1 MVAPTLF
8 YLTPMFTATLKLSQ
22 LLTEINQE
30 TENFG
35 EKMKMLSIKR
45 GKGLN
50 SISALLLVGVL
61 SISQSGQFMAAADE
75 ITEATTI
82 ATIDCSATSEYL
94 LKISGNFPTQLNNVA
109 IDYVNIAPNMWTQSA
124 SEILVRVPGTNPK
137 PSNLIL
143 FYGTLQHEMVNVN
156 CAQFATV
163 ADETTEDGGLLPDTA
178 TNNYNY
184 LAAGLV
190 LALVGAVGLLRRKAV
205 KA

>member
-1 MVAPTLF
+1 
-8 YLTPMFTATLKLSQ
+8 LKLSQ

-82 ATIDCSATSEYL
+82 ATKNCSTTSEYL
-94 LKISGNFPTQLNNVA
+94 LRLTGNFPTPVTDVA
-109 IDYVNIAPNMWTQSA
+109 IDYVNIAPTMWSQSA

-137 PSNLIL
+137 PGNLI
-143 FYGTLQHEMVNVN
+143 FYYGNSQYEMVDID
-156 CAQFATV
+156 CAQYATT
-163 ADETTEDGGLLPDTA
+163 ATDRTDDGGLLPDTA

>member
-1 MVAPTLF
+1 VVAPTLF
-8 YLTPMFTATLKLSQ
+8 YLRAKFTATLKLSQ

-61 SISQSGQFMAAADE
+61 SIGQSGQFMAAADE
-75 ITEATTI
+75 ISDATAI

-94 LKISGNFPTQLNNVA
+94 LKISGNFPIQLNNVA
-109 IDYVNIAPNMWTQSA
+109 IDYANIERGMWTQTA
-124 SEILVRVPGTNPK
+124 SEIQVRIPGSTVK

-143 FYGTLQHEMVNVN
+143 HYGNLEYKMADIN
-156 CAQFATV
+156 CAQFSTV
-163 ADETTEDGGLLPDTA
+163 ADQTTEDGGLLPDTA
-178 TNNYNY
+178 TSNYNF
-184 LAAGLV
+184 LFAGLG
-190 LALVGAVGLLRRKAV
+190 LALVSAIGLLRRKPI

>member
-1 MVAPTLF
+1 LE
-8 YLTPMFTATLKLSQ
+8 K
-22 LLTEINQE
+22 
-30 TENFG
+30 
-35 EKMKMLSIKR
+35 KMKMLSIKR

-75 ITEATTI
+75 ISEATTI

-137 PSNLIL
+137 PGNLIL
-143 FYGTLQHEMVNVN
+143 HYGNLQYQMANVN
-156 CAQFATV
+156 CARFATV

>member
-1 MVAPTLF
+1 VVAPTLF
-8 YLTPMFTATLKLSQ
+8 YLRAKFTATLKLSQ

-50 SISALLLVGVL
+50 SISAVLLVGVL
-61 SISQSGQFMAAADE
+61 SISQSGQFMAAADVSSE
-75 ITEATTI
+75 TTI
-82 ATIDCSATSEYL
+82 ATKNCSTTSEYL
-94 LKISGNFPTQLNNVA
+94 LRLTGNFPTPVTDVA
-109 IDYVNIAPNMWTQSA
+109 IDYVNIAPTMWSQSA

-137 PSNLIL
+137 PGNLI
-143 FYGTLQHEMVNVN
+143 FYYGNSQYEMVDID
-156 CAQFATV
+156 CAQYATT
-163 ADETTEDGGLLPDTA
+163 ATDRTEDGGLLPDTA

>member
-1 MVAPTLF
+1 MR
-8 YLTPMFTATLKLSQ
+8 
-22 LLTEINQE
+22 
-30 TENFG
+30 
-35 EKMKMLSIKR
+35 MLAIKR

-82 ATIDCSATSEYL
+82 AKIDCSATSEYL

-137 PSNLIL
+137 PGNLI
-143 FYGTLQHEMVNVN
+143 FYYGDAQYQMKDFN
-156 CAQFATV
+156 CAQYATT
-163 ADETTEDGGLLPDTA
+163 ATETTEDGGLLPDTA

>member
-1 MVAPTLF
+1 
-8 YLTPMFTATLKLSQ
+8 
-22 LLTEINQE
+22 
-30 TENFG
+30 
-35 EKMKMLSIKR
+35 MLSIKR

-61 SISQSGQFMAAADE
+61 SISQSGQFMASAAE
-75 ITEATTI
+75 TTI

-94 LKISGNFPTQLNNVA
+94 LKINGTFPTQLSNVA
-109 IDYVNIAPNMWTQSA
+109 IDYVNIAPTMWSQSA
-124 SEILVRVPGTNPK
+124 TEILVRVPGTNPK
-137 PSNLIL
+137 PGNLI
-143 FYGTLQHEMVNVN
+143 FYYGDAQYQMKDFN
-156 CAQFATV
+156 CAQYATT
-163 ADETTEDGGLLPDTA
+163 ATETTEDGGLLPDTA

>member
-1 MVAPTLF
+1 VVAPTLF
-8 YLTPMFTATLKLSQ
+8 YLRAKFTATLKLSQ

-61 SISQSGQFMAAADE
+61 SISQSGQFMAAADVSGE
-75 ITEATTI
+75 TTI
-82 ATIDCSATSEYL
+82 ATKNCSTTSEYL
-94 LKISGNFPTQLNNVA
+94 LRLTGNFPTPVTDVA
-109 IDYVNIAPNMWTQSA
+109 IDYVNIAPTMWSQSA

-137 PSNLIL
+137 PGNLI
-143 FYGTLQHEMVNVN
+143 FYYGNSQYEMIDID
-156 CAQFATV
+156 CAQYATT
-163 ADETTEDGGLLPDTA
+163 ATDRTEDGGLLPDTA

>member
-1 MVAPTLF
+1 VVAPTLF
-8 YLTPMFTATLKLSQ
+8 YLRAKFTATLKLSQ

-82 ATIDCSATSEYL
+82 ATVDCSATSEYL

-109 IDYVNIAPNMWTQSA
+109 IDYVNIAPSMWTQSA

-137 PSNLIL
+137 PGNLIL

-163 ADETTEDGGLLPDTA
+163 SDETTEDGGLLPDTA